1 MAVNKDS
8 QAAFMEA
15 VGSIKEY
22 AKVNGNVVTKED
34 VHSFFKDMALDDAK
48 FQMISGYLM
57 ANGIK
62 IQGEDSI
69 DNEFLKLMENATDDN
84 DDDGEHI
91 SKEEEDDRRVADD
104 IVKHLD
110 YEEDEKYL
118 KMYLEDISGIQ
129 PMTDATRSYLLM
141 NIVEDNDKESLKLL
155 TESYLEKIASWIEP
169 FRGKGVLACDLVQ
182 EANLAMTAY
191 IGQQEWLNNYEWKEK
206 IKEGGQGDLLNVIN
220 EIDTAVRELIEGS
233 LNMLIDEQTDVN
245 MVSGKIL
252 NKVNLVNDWGIRL
265 KEELGRK
272 PTVKEVAE
280 NMGVAENVVLD
291 AISLSSE
298 TIEDIQYEK
307 TAPDK

>member
-1 MAVNKDS
+1 MAENKDS

-22 AKVNGNVVTKED
+22 AKVNGNIVTRED

-62 IQGEDSI
+62 IQGEDSV
-69 DNEFLKLMENATDDN
+69 DNEFLKLMESASDDN
-84 DDDGEHI
+84 IDESGQHI
-91 SKEEEDDRRVADD
+91 SKEKQEDKKVADD
-104 IVKHLD
+104 IVSHLD

-118 KMYLEDISGIQ
+118 KIYLQDISGIQ
-129 PMTDATRSYLLM
+129 PMTDVTRSYLLM

-182 EANLAMTAY
+182 EANLAY
-191 IGQQEWLNNYEWKEK
+191 IGEKHFLNNYEWKDK
-206 IKEGGQGDLLNVIN
+206 IKEGGQEDLLNVLKG
-220 EIDTAVRELIEGS
+220 IDEAVKELIEGS

-272 PTVKEVAE
+272 PTVEEVAK
-280 NMGVAENVVLD
+280 NMGVAENVVLE
-291 AISLSSE
+291 AIRLSSE
-298 TIEDIQYEK
+298 TIEDIKYEK
-307 TAPDK
+307 TVPKE